1 MNQKAQQPSGQDKP
15 VPPLKF
21 IQAAR
26 AFESAEIDRV
36 RSSAKTAW
44 RISAACLLIAGLSVG
59 AVAGLTPLKAVQPF
73 LVRVDNNTGF
83 TDIVTTL
90 KHQEQSYG
98 EVIDKAYLSRYVR
111 DREGYD
117 WYTVQDT
124 FDEVNLMSDPA
135 LQADLVRLYKDSPNA
150 PHKVLTDRFRINV
163 KILSVSF
170 IGKTAQVRYEKTM
183 IPLTSEKTVLPPQR
197 YIATISYEYR
207 DVSMPDEAR
216 LINPLGFTV
225 TSWRTDK
232 ETVQ

>member
-1 MNQKAQQPSGQDKP
+1 MNQKAQQPSAQDKA

-26 AFESAEIDRV
+26 AIETAEIDRV
-36 RSSAKTAW
+36 RKNAKITW
-44 RISAACLLIAGLSVG
+44 RISAACLLITGLAVG
-59 AVAGLTPLKAVQPF
+59 AVAGLTPLKTALPF
-73 LVRVDNNTGF
+73 LIRVDNNTGA

-90 KHQEQSYG
+90 KKHEQSYG
-98 EVIDKAYLSRYVR
+98 EVMDKAYLSRYVR

-117 WYTVQDT
+117 WYSVQDT
-124 FDEVNLMSDPA
+124 FDAVNLMSDPS
-135 LQADLVRLYKDSPNA
+135 LQADLVKLYKDSPNA
-150 PHKVLTDRFRINV
+150 PYKVLTDRFRINV

-170 IGKTAQVRYEKTM
+170 VGKTAQVRYEKTM
-183 IPLTSEKTVLPPQR
+183 IPLTADKNVLPPQR

>member
-1 MNQKAQQPSGQDKP
+1 M
-15 VPPLKF
+15 
-21 IQAAR
+21 
-26 AFESAEIDRV
+26 
-36 RSSAKTAW
+36 
-44 RISAACLLIAGLSVG
+44 
-59 AVAGLTPLKAVQPF
+59 AGLTPLKAVQPF

-197 YIATISYEYR
+197 YIATIGYEYR
-207 DVSMPDEAR
+207 DVPC
-216 LINPLGFTV
+216 PTKPV
-225 TSWRTDK
+225 
-232 ETVQ
+232 